1 MQASKKIVETDAIFS
16 HVHLANR
23 VADEFDGVL
32 RLSIDTK
39 ANVNVGPFSRG
50 GYSRQEVLAC
60 DHDFKPDTVLKPFGI
75 YLPAVDEIYFYFSNS
90 HVTADFMADALEDLW
105 PVIKAKFNPHTI
117 AINADNGPETHSRRT
132 QFMKRLVEFAA
143 EHKVSLSLIYYPPY
157 HSKYNPI
164 ERVWGVLEN
173 HWKGQLLDTVEKTL
187 GLARTMTYK
196 GKHPV
201 VKLVSQ
207 AYETGIKL
215 TQKAM
220 QKIEN
225 MIERLP
231 GIEKWAV
238 EIPYY

>member
-1 MQASKKIVETDAIFS
+1 M
-16 HVHLANR
+16 
-23 VADEFDGVL
+23 L

-39 ANVNVGPFSRG
+39 ANVNIGSFSRG
-50 GYSRQEVLAC
+50 GYSRQKVCAC

-90 HVTADFMADALEDLW
+90 NVTADFIVDALEDLW
-105 PVIKAKFNPHTI
+105 PVIKNRFNPHTI
-117 AINADNGPETHSRRT
+117 AINADNGPEIHSRRT
-132 QFMKRLVEFAA
+132 QFMKRLVEFADR
-143 EHKVSLSLIYYPPY
+143 HKVNLSLIYYPPY

-173 HWKGQLLDTVEKTL
+173 HWNGQLLDTVEKTL

-201 VKLVSQ
+201 VKFVSKT
-207 AYETGIKL
+207 YETGVKL
-215 TQKAM
+215 TKKAM
-220 QKIEN
+220 NKIEN

>member
-1 MQASKKIVETDAIFS
+1 
-16 HVHLANR
+16 
-23 VADEFDGVL
+23 
-32 RLSIDTK
+32 
-39 ANVNVGPFSRG
+39 
-50 GYSRQEVLAC
+50 
-60 DHDFKPDTVLKPFGI
+60 
-75 YLPAVDEIYFYFSNS
+75 
-90 HVTADFMADALEDLW
+90 
-105 PVIKAKFNPHTI
+105 
-117 AINADNGPETHSRRT
+117 
-132 QFMKRLVEFAA
+132 MKRLVEFAA

-196 GKHPV
+196 GKNPV

-207 AYETGIKL
+207 TYETGIKL

-238 EIPYY
+238 EIPYF

>member
-1 MQASKKIVETDAIFS
+1 MQASKKIVETDDIFS

-39 ANVNVGPFSRG
+39 ANVNVGPFSRR

-75 YLPAVDEIYFYFSNS
+75 YLPAVGEIYFYFSNS

-117 AINADNGPETHSRRT
+117 AINADND
-132 QFMKRLVEFAA
+132 
-143 EHKVSLSLIYYPPY
+143 
-157 HSKYNPI
+157 SKYNPI

-196 GKHPV
+196 GKNPV
-201 VKLVSQ
+201 VKLVNQ
-207 AYETGIKL
+207 TYETGIKL

-238 EIPYY
+238 EIPYF